1 MQNELLC
8 LSLKSQKTWR
18 RAGAF
23 NPKAKP
29 HMDMPVSM
37 DLLKAPALWRQIRGL
52 YWTWTWTRILSRES
66 GVSGH
71 VSGLLLRFAV
81 AIHHATFLVLY
92 FDSLLH
98 QLSADGGITLCWYSP

>member
-1 MQNELLC
+1 M
-8 LSLKSQKTWR
+8 
-18 RAGAF
+18 AA
-23 NPKAKP
+23 
-29 HMDMPVSM
+29 
-37 DLLKAPALWRQIRGL
+37 QIRGL
-52 YWTWTWTRILSRES
+52 YWTWTRILSRES